1 MKKKLF
7 NATPYQ
13 WVAHC
18 RTIILVVVILLTGI
32 AGKAQVADEDS
43 TELLED
49 SASSYT
55 APAVSLFDPQ
65 SVDDTARFPVVTVR
79 MLPDT
84 TLAAIRKDP
93 DFWYADSA
101 FKGQPRR
108 TILRGST
115 GSGKPPSQSSGSSST
130 QSYNPPRSGAASFLW
145 ILVIIGFVAILFLFL
160 FNQNVNPFGKRNR
173 KLDRHEDVDEA
184 EVFRLDTA
192 QAKINEAEAAGNY
205 RLAIRLM
212 FLQTLAL
219 LNDTRLIQLKT
230 GSTNFDYLVQMEQSP
245 YYPDFFRLV
254 RNYEYAWYGQFA
266 VSPETYG
273 IIKKDFQ
280 QFKPTNRS

>member
-7 NATPYQ
+7 NATPNQ
-13 WVAHC
+13 WLALC
-18 RTIILVVVILLTGI
+18 RVIILVVVILLTGI
-32 AGKAQVADEDS
+32 AGKAQFADEDS
-43 TELLED
+43 TAVVED
-49 SASSYT
+49 STSSYT
-55 APAVSLFDPQ
+55 TPAVSLFDPQ
-65 SVDDTARFPVVTVR
+65 NADDTARFPVVTVR

-115 GSGKPPSQSSGSSST
+115 GSGKPPGQSSGSSST

-173 KLDRHEDVDEA
+173 KLDRHEDVDET

-230 GSTNFDYLVQMEQSP
+230 GHTNFDYLVQMEQSP

-254 RNYEYAWYGQFA
+254 RNYEYAWYGQFT